1 MNEKLKKAII
11 AIKMGEENQARTLF
25 REIIRADTEN
35 ELAWLW
41 LSQVMKT
48 NRERMICLRQVL
60 RLNPE
65 NEAAKKGLRYLKSRQ
80 EKIGYQKEVLFE
92 ESKLDDQVPVST
104 KQSVPSLSGAP
115 QYSFSET
122 SSPKEMSFPSGFEIG
137 HLLEVKEFS
146 RLERLWIRFA
156 VAWRGFKNSWRVF
169 ARNRLAVLGVV
180 LIMIYGL
187 MAIAHPILLKMVWP
201 SGIYDPITG
210 YDFESVH
217 PSPLSLRHPLGTDK
231 LGRDVLSMLLAA
243 TTPAF
248 ILGLTAAGVTAVVG
262 TAVGVISAY
271 YGKITD
277 TVLTHVSDAFLLL
290 PAPLFMVIVGVAFK
304 DFGPVRLGVLYG
316 LIAGLGGAAV
326 VLRSHALTVLSKPF
340 IDMARIAG
348 GGAAHIMI
356 KHVVPHML
364 PMAATL
370 MMLSVT
376 GSVVADAF
384 VSFFGFTRLYLNW
397 GTMIYSSQAY
407 SGIFGEAIE
416 WNVLIAPSL
425 ALSLFAASFYLLA
438 RGLHEVADP
447 KIRKR

>member
-1 MNEKLKKAII
+1 
-11 AIKMGEENQARTLF
+11 
-25 REIIRADTEN
+25 
-35 ELAWLW
+35 
-41 LSQVMKT
+41 
-48 NRERMICLRQVL
+48 MICLRQVL

-65 NEAAKKGLRYLKSRQ
+65 NEAAQKGLRYLKSRQ
-80 EKIGYQKEVLFE
+80 VKIRSQKEVRFDK
-92 ESKLDDQVPVST
+92 SKSERGAAVSAGQTMPLRPGPRPSAVSRTTVPV
-104 KQSVPSLSGAP
+104 
-115 QYSFSET
+115 
-122 SSPKEMSFPSGFEIG
+122 EMNFPARVDAG
-137 HLLEVKEFS
+137 HLEDIEKFS
-146 RLERLWIRFA
+146 RLERLRIRLK
-156 VAWRGFKNSWRVF
+156 VAWRGFSNSWRIF
-169 ARNRLAVLGVV
+169 SRNRLAVLGMV
-180 LIMIYGL
+180 LIVVYGL
-187 MAIAHPILLKMVWP
+187 MAIAHPILLKTVWP

-210 YDFESVH
+210 YDFETVH
-217 PSPLSLRHPLGTDK
+217 PAPLSARHPLGTDK

-243 TTPAF
+243 TSPAF
-248 ILGLTAAGVTAVVG
+248 VLGLMAAVLTAVVG

-277 TVLTHVSDAFLLL
+277 AALTHVSDAFLML

-304 DFGPVRLGVLYG
+304 DFGPVSLGIIYG

-326 VLRSHALTVLSKPF
+326 ILRSHALTVLSKPF
-340 IDMARIAG
+340 IDVARVAG

-376 GSVVADAF
+376 GAVVADAF

-416 WNVLIAPSL
+416 WNVLIPPSIT
-425 ALSLFAASFYLLA
+425 LSLFAASFYFLA